1 MLSPRDRE
9 IYDCVLHL
17 VMLSRGYRAH
27 ADRELDDF
35 GLSQAAAWALL
46 VLWRLGNG
54 QRQVTLAE
62 HVGIEGSTLVRHI
75 DQLVEAGLMQRQ
87 DDPTDRRAKTLHL
100 TPAGEERVQAIE
112 ARLLAFRSRSFEG
125 LSLDD
130 IAACRRVMA
139 HVADNLGLP
148 IPAMRVGSGCT
159 ESR

>member
-1 MLSPRDRE
+1 MLTPRDRE

-17 VMLSRGYRAH
+17 AVLGRGYRAQ
-27 ADRELDDF
+27 ADRELSDF

-54 QRQVTLAE
+54 QRQITLAE

-75 DQLVEAGLMQRQ
+75 DQLVEAGLMTRQ

-100 TPAGEERVQAIE
+100 TSAGETRVRAIE
-112 ARLLAFRSRSFEG
+112 ARLLHYRARSFEG

-130 IAACRRVMA
+130 ITTCRRVMA
-139 HVADNLGLP
+139 QVATNLGLI
-148 IPAMRVGSGCT
+148 IPDTRVESG
-159 ESR
+159 EN